1 VPNIVADRDCCMGS
15 GMCTVYAP
23 ATFTQDA
30 HAKVVVVD
38 PPADSADAI
47 KAAVEACPT
56 GALQIV
62 EARAE

>member
-1 VPNIVADRDCCMGS
+1 MGS